1 MFCTLLKNIILKN
14 YYNMFSSM
22 WKLNKQSKYL
32 QIESSGAQGGL
43 RDVRRKNAIK
53 SLISQ
58 IDKKNK

>member
-1 MFCTLLKNIILKN
+1 
-14 YYNMFSSM
+14 MFSSM

-58 IDKKNK
+58 IDRKNK